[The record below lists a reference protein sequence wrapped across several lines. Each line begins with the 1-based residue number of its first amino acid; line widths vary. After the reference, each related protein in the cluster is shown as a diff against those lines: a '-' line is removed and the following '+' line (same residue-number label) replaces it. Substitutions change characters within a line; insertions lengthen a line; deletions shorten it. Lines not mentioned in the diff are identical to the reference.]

1 MQVKCSKCGQL
12 IALSDIIESSD
23 GRLSHVECARPRTL
37 TADERHLLFVY
48 CRDHIVAQCLS
59 CGLSFRLMELAADPL
74 GGRTNIC
81 PRCRKDLTENV
92 RTHLYGCA
100 KLPAEV
106 RLRAQALREAAQRL
120 VRQSQELVEN
130 ADVRIRMETSDGEV
144 VLPCRALQHAGFR
157 LRASRQLSGFRP
169 DI

>member
-1 MQVKCSKCGQL
+1 M
-12 IALSDIIESSD
+12 
-23 GRLSHVECARPRTL
+23 
-37 TADERHLLFVY
+37 
-48 CRDHIVAQCLS
+48 
-59 CGLSFRLMELAADPL
+59 MELAAEPL
-74 GGRTNIC
+74 GGGRTNFC

-130 ADVRIRMETSDGEV
+130 ADVRIREAET
-144 VLPCRALQHAGFR
+144 ALFLAQHA
-157 LRASRQLSGFRP
+157 LRAEMRKRTKS
-169 DI
+169 

>member
-130 ADVRIRMETSDGEV
+130 ADVRIREAET
-144 VLPCRALQHAGFR
+144 ALFLAHHA
-157 LRASRQLSGFRP
+157 LRAEMRKRTKS
-169 DI
+169 